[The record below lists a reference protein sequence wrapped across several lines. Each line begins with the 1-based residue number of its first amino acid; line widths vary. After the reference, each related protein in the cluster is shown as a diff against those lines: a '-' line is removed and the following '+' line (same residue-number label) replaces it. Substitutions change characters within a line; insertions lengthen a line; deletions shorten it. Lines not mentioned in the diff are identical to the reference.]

1 MKYVVEVTE
10 KLVKHFVVEADSER
24 EAEDK
29 VFNAHQEGEI
39 GLDYSDYESAD
50 CKCLREAFEDDIRD
64 YEEVDGF

>member
-29 VFNAHQEGEI
+29 VFHAHQEGEI

-50 CKCLREAFEDDIRD
+50 CKCLREAFEDDVKD
-64 YEEVDGF
+64 YEEVE

>member
-10 KLVKHFVVEADSER
+10 KLVKHVIVEADSER

-29 VFNAHQEGEI
+29 AFDAHQEGEI
-39 GLDYSDYESAD
+39 GLDYSDYDGAN

-64 YEEVDGF
+64 YEEVE